1 MSFQDWLNAVDKLL
15 AEGDAGYTTAQIEK
29 ADLRAAHQQGV
40 SPVDYV
46 AQGDHPLVVTKPAP
60 AMPLPLPPISLDQAK
75 FLVRTLDQAGLALIV
90 LAVLVFAFGLFQTFG
105 NFGEMLNVQRD
116 LEMTPGGPSRGQ
128 WALAIIIR
136 TVDVISRSALTA
148 TLGIIAWAVSGML
161 RATYPGSSSRDASR
175 EGAEN

>member
-1 MSFQDWLNAVDKLL
+1 MNYQDWLSAVDKLL
-15 AEGDAGYTTAQIEK
+15 AEGDAGYTAAQIEK

-46 AQGDHPLVVTKPAP
+46 AQGDHPLVAAKPAP

-75 FLVRTLDQAGLALIV
+75 FLVRTLDQAGLALIILGILV
-90 LAVLVFAFGLFQTFG
+90 LGFGFFQIFG
-105 NFGEMLNVQRD
+105 SFGEMLNLQRD
-116 LEMTPGGPSRGQ
+116 LEMKTYGPTRGQ
-128 WALAIIIR
+128 MGLAIAIR
-136 TVDVISRSALTA
+136 IVDVMARAGLTA
-148 TLGIIAWAVSGML
+148 TVGIIAWSVSGML